1 MRRRLLPLVLVAVVV
16 GLAAGCGG
24 DDETPTEVVLVTHD
38 SFAMSDDVRDAFEQ
52 DSGLTLRVL
61 KSGDAS
67 EMLTKALLTAG
78 NPQGDVLFGVDDNLL
93 SRALDG
99 NLFDPYESPALVS
112 VDPRYRLDDE
122 HRVTPID
129 HGEVCLNYD
138 RAWFGERGIAQDP
151 RALTVDV
158 EGDHDRAP
166 RPVLP
171 LDRPIHACLL

>member
-99 NLFDPYESPALVS
+99 NLFDP
-112 VDPRYRLDDE
+112 
-122 HRVTPID
+122 
-129 HGEVCLNYD
+129 
-138 RAWFGERGIAQDP
+138 
-151 RALTVDV
+151 
-158 EGDHDRAP
+158 
-166 RPVLP
+166 
-171 LDRPIHACLL
+171 